1 MNKYS
6 HSQDRKSPIAFE
18 SSSRGSRTSYHTKN
32 AFASCISFV
41 SIAIAIVILSATS
54 LAPAQ
59 ALTMNWTDWT
69 SFSGSAT
76 GAGSFTGFGTIT
88 TPSTVLNV
96 TYNNPAGIAFYQT
109 GTAAN
114 TDYWTNS
121 SRIRDA
127 SRSPYTG
134 AVVSNIP
141 TGKDMIA
148 LKYAGVQS
156 LTFSQTVANPVFSYI
171 SLNGN
176 GYAFDRDFTI
186 LSFGD
191 GSVRDAGYWGAGTSS
206 KLIVDIGG
214 GVLEYRLI
222 GTGEPH
228 GTIQFL
234 GSFDTVSWRSLSA
247 ENWNGFTVGV
257 QGTALEVFA
266 PEPGV
271 NALLASMTIV
281 GAGFFSRRRLRRK

>member
-1 MNKYS
+1 MNNYS
-6 HSQDRKSPIAFE
+6 YGQVGKSRLAFE
-18 SSSRGSRTSYHTKN
+18 SPLRGCRFSSLTKN
-32 AFASCISFV
+32 AFASCISFLSKV
-41 SIAIAIVILSATS
+41 IAIAALSAIS

-76 GAGSFTGFGTIT
+76 GAGAFTGFGTIT
-88 TPSTVLNV
+88 TPSTVLSV

-109 GTAAN
+109 GTGGN

-121 SRIRDA
+121 SRIRNA
-127 SRSPYTG
+127 ARSPYTG

-141 TGKDMIA
+141 TGTDMIA
-148 LKYAGVQS
+148 LKYAGLQS
-156 LTFSQTVANPVFSYI
+156 LAFSQTVANPVLSYI

-191 GSVRDAGYWGAGTSS
+191 GTVRDAGYWGPGTSS
-206 KLIVDIGG
+206 KQIVDIGG

-257 QGTALEVFA
+257 QGTAADVFA

-281 GAGFFSRRRLRRK
+281 GAGCFSRRRLRRK

>member
-1 MNKYS
+1 MNN
-6 HSQDRKSPIAFE
+6 HPRKQFGGSLTVSGSPLYGNR
-18 SSSRGSRTSYHTKN
+18 SSYRTKN
-32 AFASCISFV
+32 VFASCASFITTT
-41 SIAIAIVILSATS
+41 IAVATLSALS

-59 ALTMNWTDWT
+59 GLTMNWTDWT
-69 SFSGSAT
+69 SFTGSAN
-76 GAGSFTGFGTIT
+76 GAGAFTGFGTIT

-109 GTAAN
+109 GTGGN

-134 AVVSNIP
+134 AIVSNIP

-148 LKYAGVQS
+148 LKYAGLQN

-176 GYAFDRDFTI
+176 GYAFSRDFTI

-191 GSVRDAGYWGAGTSS
+191 GTVRDAGYWGAGTSS
-206 KLIVDIGG
+206 KQIVDIGG
-214 GVLEYRLI
+214 GVLEYRLV

-257 QGTALEVFA
+257 QGTAVEVFA
-266 PEPGV
+266 PEPGA
-271 NALLASMTIV
+271 NALIASMTIV
-281 GAGFFSRRRLRRK
+281 GAGFLSRRRFRRK